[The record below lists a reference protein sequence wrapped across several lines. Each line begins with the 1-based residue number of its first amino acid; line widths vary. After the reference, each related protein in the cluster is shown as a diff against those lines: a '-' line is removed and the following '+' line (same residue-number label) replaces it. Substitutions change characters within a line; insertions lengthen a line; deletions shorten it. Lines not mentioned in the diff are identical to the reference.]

1 MNFIHIFKKM
11 FSKDKCTSVSYHD
24 EDIYDISLSKIQK
37 DINNMI
43 IISNP
48 EDIHWMGM
56 FDIDS

>member
-1 MNFIHIFKKM
+1 M
-11 FSKDKCTSVSYHD
+11 FSKDKCTFVSYHD

-48 EDIHWMGM
+48 EDIHWMEM